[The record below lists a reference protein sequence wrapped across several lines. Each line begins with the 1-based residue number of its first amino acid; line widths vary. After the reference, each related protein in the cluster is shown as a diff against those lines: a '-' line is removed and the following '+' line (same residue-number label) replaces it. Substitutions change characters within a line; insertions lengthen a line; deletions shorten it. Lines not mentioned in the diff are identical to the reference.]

1 MRVWLLRHGE
11 TDYNAQQKYLG
22 RTDLPLSE
30 RGRRALARAEFSPEV
45 VYVSPLRR
53 TAETAGI
60 LFPGARQ
67 IPVSGLQEMDFG
79 LFEGKS
85 WREMERLP
93 AYRAWVD
100 GGCVDAPPGGES
112 RAQFCA
118 RVCAA
123 VQALLD
129 GAAAAGA
136 ERLVIVAH
144 GGTQMAAL
152 ERFALPRRDY
162 FSWNGPLGG
171 GFVLDGSRWETEQ
184 ILTVLETVRY
194 TRGEKHEI

>member
-30 RGRRALARAEFSPEV
+30 RGRRALTRAEFSPEV

-53 TAETAGI
+53 TAETAEL

-67 IPVSGLQEMDFG
+67 MAVPGLQEMDFG

-85 WREMERLP
+85 WKEMEHLP

-100 GGCVDAPPGGES
+100 GGCLDAPPGGES
-112 RAQFCA
+112 RAQFCDRICVA
-118 RVCAA
+118 F
-123 VQALLD
+123 QALLD
-129 GAAAAGA
+129 RATAAGA

-162 FSWNGPLGG
+162 YSWNGPLGG
-171 GFVLDGSRWETEQ
+171 GFVLDGSRWGAEGT
-184 ILTVLETVRY
+184 LTLLDTVCY
-194 TRGEKHEI
+194 ARGESR

>member
-30 RGRRALARAEFSPEV
+30 RGRRALARADFSPEA

-67 IPVSGLQEMDFG
+67 IAVPGLREMDFG
-79 LFEGKS
+79 IFEGKS
-85 WREMERLP
+85 WKEMEHLP

-112 RAQFCA
+112 RTQFCH
-118 RVCAA
+118 RICSA
-123 VQALLD
+123 VGDLLD
-129 GAAAAGA
+129 GAAAAGT

-152 ERFALPRRDY
+152 ERFVLPRRDY

>member
-22 RTDLPLSE
+22 RTDLSLSE
-30 RGRRALARAEFSPEV
+30 RGRRALTRAEFSPEV

-53 TAETAGI
+53 TAETAEL

-67 IPVSGLQEMDFG
+67 MAVPGLQEMDFG

-85 WREMERLP
+85 WREMEHLP

-100 GGCVDAPPGGES
+100 GGCLDAPPGGES
-112 RAQFCA
+112 RAQFCDRICVA
-118 RVCAA
+118 F
-123 VQALLD
+123 QALLD
-129 GAAAAGA
+129 RATAAGA

-162 FSWNGPLGG
+162 YSWNGPLGG
-171 GFVLDGSRWETEQ
+171 GFVLDGSRWGAEGT
-184 ILTVLETVRY
+184 LTLLDTVCY
-194 TRGEKHEI
+194 ARGESR

>member
-22 RTDLPLSE
+22 RTDLSLSE
-30 RGRRALARAEFSPEV
+30 RGRKALTRAEFSPEV

-53 TAETAGI
+53 TAETAEL

-67 IPVSGLQEMDFG
+67 MAVPGLQEMDFG

-100 GGCVDAPPGGES
+100 GGCLDAPPGGES
-112 RAQFCA
+112 RAQFCD
-118 RVCAA
+118 RICAA

-129 GAAAAGA
+129 RATAAGA

-162 FSWNGPLGG
+162 YSWNGPLGG
-171 GFVLDGSRWETEQ
+171 GFVLDGSRWGAEGT
-184 ILTVLETVRY
+184 LTLLDTVCY
-194 TRGEKHEI
+194 ARGKSR

>member
-22 RTDLPLSE
+22 RTDLSLSE
-30 RGRRALARAEFSPEV
+30 RGWRALTRAEFSPEV

-53 TAETAGI
+53 TAETAEL

-67 IPVSGLQEMDFG
+67 IPVPGLQEMDFG

-100 GGCVDAPPGGES
+100 GGCLDAPPGGES
-112 RAQFCA
+112 RAQFCD
-118 RVCAA
+118 RICAA

-129 GAAAAGA
+129 RATAAGA

-162 FSWNGPLGG
+162 YSWNGPLGG
-171 GFVLDGSRWETEQ
+171 GFVLDGSRWGAEGT
-184 ILTVLETVRY
+184 LTLLDTVCY
-194 TRGEKHEI
+194 ARGESR

>member
-30 RGRRALARAEFSPEV
+30 RGRRALAPAEFAPEA

-53 TAETAGI
+53 TAETAEI

-67 IPVSGLQEMDFG
+67 IVVPDFREMDFG
-79 LFEGKS
+79 VFEGRS
-85 WREMERLP
+85 WRDMEDFAP
-93 AYRAWVD
+93 YRAWVD

-112 RAQFCA
+112 RARFCA

-123 VQALLD
+123 FQELLD
-129 GAAAAGA
+129 RESAAGA